1 MTYIRVWLMMIYR
14 EGQEFAR
21 NRAGWVMPLLP
32 PLLAR
37 VVVRPSPI
45 GPASLWNS
53 ASWVWFAAVMPCVM
67 LAAASL
73 AEERERGTWT
83 ALRLAPISMGSVIMV
98 KIGVVGVVAMASEV
112 LLWAIIPHPTASW
125 PLTAM
130 VCGAGF
136 GAFTGV
142 VLALVADSQRA
153 TSALSAVVMV
163 VLFVSALVY
172 PDLPHMT
179 SWLSLAPSVA
189 WVHLCENEIRGD
201 AVPIRSLYIFGAWIV
216 LLLGIGQWTL
226 RQQHR

>member
-53 ASWVWFAAVMPCVM
+53 ANWVWFAAVMPGVM

-83 ALRLAPISMGSVIMV
+83 ALRLAPIPLGSVIVV
-98 KIGVVGVVAMASEV
+98 KIGVVGIVAMASEV
-112 LLWAIIPHPTASW
+112 LLWALIPHPTAPW

-130 VCGAGF
+130 VWGG
-136 GAFTGV
+136 
-142 VLALVADSQRA
+142 R
-153 TSALSAVVMV
+153 
-163 VLFVSALVY
+163 
-172 PDLPHMT
+172 
-179 SWLSLAPSVA
+179 
-189 WVHLCENEIRGD
+189 
-201 AVPIRSLYIFGAWIV
+201 IRSVHRYHTGPGSGFSTCNQRLICGSDGGAV
-216 LLLGIGQWTL
+216 CECSRLSRPTAYDFMAFLGTKCCVGPSL
-226 RQQHR
+226 

>member
-1 MTYIRVWLMMIYR
+1 MTYLRVWLMMIYR
-14 EGQEFAR
+14 EGQEFTR
-21 NRAGWVMPLLP
+21 NRAGWIMPVLP

-37 VVVRPSPI
+37 VVVHSATI
-45 GPASLWNS
+45 GSASLWSS
-53 ASWVWFAAVMPCVM
+53 ASWVWFAAVMPGVM

-83 ALRLAPISMGSVIMV
+83 ALRLAPIPLGSVIV
-98 KIGVVGVVAMASEV
+98 AKIVVVGIVAMASEV

-136 GAFTGV
+136 GAFTGI
-142 VLALVADSQRA
+142 VLALIADSQRA

-179 SWLSLAPSVA
+179 SWLSWAPSVA
-189 WVHLCENEIRGD
+189 WVHLCEHEIRGY
-201 AVPIRSLYIFGAWIV
+201 ALPNRSLYILGAWIV
-216 LLLGIGQWTL
+216 LLLGIGRWTL
-226 RQQHR
+226 RQQRR

>member
-1 MTYIRVWLMMIYR
+1 MIYLRVWLMMIYR
-14 EGQEFAR
+14 EGQELTR
-21 NRAGWVMPLLP
+21 NRAGWIMPLLP

-37 VVVRPSPI
+37 VVVHSSPV
-45 GPASLWNS
+45 GSASLWS
-53 ASWVWFAAVMPCVM
+53 TASWVWFAAVMPGVM

-83 ALRLAPISMGSVIMV
+83 ALRLAPVSSGCVIVV
-98 KIGVVGVVAMASEV
+98 KIGVISVVALASEV
-112 LLWAIIPHPTASW
+112 LLWAIIPHPTTSW
-125 PLTAM
+125 PLIAM

-136 GAFTGV
+136 AAFTGS

-172 PDLPHMT
+172 PDLPHMKW
-179 SWLSLAPSVA
+179 WLSWAPSVA
-189 WVHLCENEIRGD
+189 WIHLCEHEIHGY
-201 AVPIRSLYIFGAWIV
+201 APPNRSVYILGAWMV
-216 LLLGIGQWTL
+216 LLLGISQWTL